1 MLKNRMLTSY
11 SGKGQVRE
19 GFSENVTCKLRTS
32 EAEVRMG
39 MDIPKGFRA
48 PERSHGKENSLWIC
62 VRVLTYNHLLLSCLF
77 SYGDEPLNPQGQK
90 DLCVYLNPKKWNKQT
105 KCNWAESLG
114 LTQGRPGEAERWW

>member
-19 GFSENVTCKLRTS
+19 GFSENVMCKLRTS

-62 VRVLTYNHLLLSCLF
+62 VRVLTYNHLLPSCLVF
-77 SYGDEPLNPQGQK
+77 LQRRTIKSSRPKGPLCLP
-90 DLCVYLNPKKWNKQT
+90 
-105 KCNWAESLG
+105 
-114 LTQGRPGEAERWW
+114 